1 MGPVNGGLRGVGSRR
16 HARDVWKA
24 SLENGDDGIVMG
36 EREDR
41 RRRRRLVGSR
51 L

>member
-1 MGPVNGGLRGVGSRR
+1 MLGPSEWGLRVVDSRR
-16 HARDVWKA
+16 RPRDMWKA

-41 RRRRRLVGSR
+41 RRRLVGSR